1 MFCRLVCVCTSSGSM
16 VLVRINSDEGKGD
29 DQRIYSAQEFA
40 RLKLEGDV
48 FSSPVM
54 IGGRI
59 FVGCRD
65 DYLHCIAVQTEEF
78 GVEHHKVHI

>member
-1 MFCRLVCVCTSSGSM
+1 M
-16 VLVRINSDEGKGD
+16 DEGKGNHE
-29 DQRIYSAQEFA
+29 RRYTVQEFA

-54 IGGRI
+54 IGGKI

-65 DYLHCIAVQTEEF
+65 DYLHCIAVETQELV
-78 GVEHHKVHI
+78 GD